1 MELMYIMIIFAVVI
15 GGMAIYQLF
24 KQTGFSFSNQNPNL
38 LFAKQL
44 TITLL
49 SIYILIGSALA
60 FVLFM

>member
-1 MELMYIMIIFAVVI
+1 MELMYIMIFFAVVI

-24 KQTGFSFSNQNPNL
+24 KQTRFSFSNHNPNL